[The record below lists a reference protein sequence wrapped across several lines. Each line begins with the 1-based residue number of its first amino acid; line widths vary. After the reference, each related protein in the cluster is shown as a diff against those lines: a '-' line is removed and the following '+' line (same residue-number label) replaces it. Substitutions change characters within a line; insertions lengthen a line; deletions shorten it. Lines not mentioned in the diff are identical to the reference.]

1 MRLMSFC
8 TQPMVAAKIAVQA
21 PTMVTTVS
29 AVSEYSNRGDMRATM
44 KTPAVT
50 MVAA

>member
-1 MRLMSFC
+1 M
-8 TQPMVAAKIAVQA
+8 AANIAVDA

-29 AVSEYSNRGDMRATM
+29 ASSEYSNKGDRRATM